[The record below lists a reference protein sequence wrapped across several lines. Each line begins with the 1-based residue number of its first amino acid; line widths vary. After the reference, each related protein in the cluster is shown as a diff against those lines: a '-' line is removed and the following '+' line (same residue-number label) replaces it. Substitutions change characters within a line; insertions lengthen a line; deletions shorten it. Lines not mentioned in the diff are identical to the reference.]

1 MDKLRLQD
9 LAVFDHL
16 RPSVYIFYGIKVYKK
31 SIFLTTYPLPLVNVV
46 CERPQSIKC
55 VLCNSS
61 VENCYFNKGA
71 KKQRLCFRNIIE
83 VLRGQ
88 QIKLIPDVSN

>member
-1 MDKLRLQD
+1 MHDTHN
-9 LAVFDHL
+9 FDVNLDRH
-16 RPSVYIFYGIKVYKK
+16 IKTFAKN
-31 SIFLTTYPLPLVNVV
+31 FAPLV
-46 CERPQSIKC
+46 QKC
-55 VLCNSS
+55 VGFQIKYKVCNSS